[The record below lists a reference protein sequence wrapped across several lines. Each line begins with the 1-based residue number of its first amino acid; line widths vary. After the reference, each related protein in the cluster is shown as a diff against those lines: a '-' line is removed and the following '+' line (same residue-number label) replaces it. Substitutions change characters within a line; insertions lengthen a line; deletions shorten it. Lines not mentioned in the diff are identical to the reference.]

1 MSGPEDSPHARHLTV
16 EKLSEVRAPPATGQ
30 NAEMPFRQGT
40 VSYSR
45 FQIQGDLPETAD
57 ESALALLGDH
67 VVRPGGLTAEGS
79 TSGWCTGRHVFDT
92 DFTWDACGFPGQVL
106 CAMRV
111 DTARVPAEIRRAYLA
126 MACDARAAPADDGAR
141 GFVSGVARRE
151 ARDDAERRCAEEV
164 KEGRYRRVNMVPVL
178 VDMAARSLLAPVTSD
193 AAFSELRGLMEATFG
208 ARLSRR
214 SAGGVAADLLG
225 ARGMSSDLEDA
236 LPDAFTAP
244 PAEALARA
252 AEDDRPARAAG
263 RPDVPW
269 ALAGGDRA
277 DFLGNVFLLWLWWH
291 AEAREGMVETAEVPV
306 AIVIDKT
313 LDLECPWGVTGRS
326 SLRGTLPARTQ
337 EAIKALQTG
346 KWPRKLGL
354 LLAAHGLEFEC
365 TLQGD
370 RFQVSGLKLGA
381 ASEAARTPR
390 LELEERLDRIGTF
403 DRVLL
408 ALYDHFLR
416 ERFGSGWPSR
426 RQQIAD
432 WIVARSAVRV
442 AG

>member
-1 MSGPEDSPHARHLTV
+1 
-16 EKLSEVRAPPATGQ
+16 
-30 NAEMPFRQGT
+30 MPFRQGT
-40 VSYSR
+40 ISYGR
-45 FQIQGDLPETAD
+45 FHIQGDLPAGVD
-57 ESALALLGDH
+57 EAALAPLGAH
-67 VVRPGGLTAEGS
+67 VVRPGALMAEGCA
-79 TSGWCTGRHVFDT
+79 SGWCTGRHVFDT
-92 DFTWDACGFPGQVL
+92 DFTWESCGFPGQIL

-126 MACDARAAPADDGAR
+126 MACDERAAPGDDGAR
-141 GFVSGVARRE
+141 GFVSGAARRD
-151 ARDDAERRCAEEV
+151 AREDVERRCAEEV
-164 KEGRYRRVNMVPVL
+164 KEGRYRRVSMVPVL
-178 VDMAARSLLAPVTSD
+178 LDLGARTVLAPVTSD
-193 AAFSELRGLMEATFG
+193 AAFGELRGLMESTFG
-208 ARLSRR
+208 VRLARR

-225 ARGMSSDLEDA
+225 ARGMSADLEDA

-291 AEAREGMVETAEVPV
+291 AEAREGMVETPEAPV
-306 AIVIDKT
+306 AIVIDRV

-326 SLRGTLPARTQ
+326 SLRGALPARTQ
-337 EAIKALQTG
+337 EAGKALQTG
-346 KWPRKLGL
+346 KWPRKVGL
-354 LLAAHGLEFEC
+354 LLGAHGLEFEC
-365 TLQGD
+365 ALQGD

-390 LELEERLDRIGTF
+390 LELEERLDRLGTF
-403 DRVLL
+403 DRVLM
-408 ALYDHFLR
+408 ALYDQFLR
-416 ERFGSGWPSR
+416 ERFGNGWPSR

-432 WIVARSAVRV
+432 WIMARAAVRA